1 MASAGVLDHPRMWAK
16 EPRVERSDDLLED
29 RIVGEDTFDAATG
42 CVDFL
47 LTNPVG
53 VNLFGYF
60 NVHSMR
66 ATADVIND
74 MISGDAAS
82 RDSETGFDLGGQD
95 HPVILAA

>member
-1 MASAGVLDHPRMWAK
+1 MSEKIRSTLRLAAS
-16 EPRVERSDDLLED
+16 
-29 RIVGEDTFDAATG
+29 I
-42 CVDFL
+42 FL